1 MIPIKAYGELQ
12 MDLLE
17 VKKEI
22 KELIIEIAD
31 DMDKDVGMISDDT
44 HFIDDLELDSMALLE
59 VLSSMEKKFKVQ
71 IPEDEFPNLTT
82 INKCTETVA
91 KYLKD

>member
-1 MIPIKAYGELQ
+1 

-22 KELIIEIAD
+22 KELIIIIAE
-31 DMDKDVGMISDDT
+31 DMEKDVESISDDT
-44 HFIDDLELDSMALLE
+44 HFIDNLELDSMALLE
-59 VLSSMEKKFKVQ
+59 VLYSMEKIFCIK
-71 IPEDEFPNLTT
+71 IPESEFPNLTT

-91 KYLKD
+91 KYLKN

>member
-1 MIPIKAYGELQ
+1 MG
-12 MDLLE
+12 LLE
-17 VKKEI
+17 VKEEI

-31 DMDKDVGMISDDT
+31 DMYKDVEMISDDT
-44 HFIDDLELDSMALLE
+44 HFINDLELHSMALLE

-82 INKCTETVA
+82 SNKCTETVA
-91 KYLKD
+91 KYFKK